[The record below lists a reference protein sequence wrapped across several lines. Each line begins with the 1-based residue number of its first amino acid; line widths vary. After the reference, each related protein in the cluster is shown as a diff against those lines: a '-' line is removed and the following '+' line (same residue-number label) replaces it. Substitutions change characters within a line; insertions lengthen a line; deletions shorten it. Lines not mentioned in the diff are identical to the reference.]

1 MNNMFNHVD
10 MTQILNRIDTLSAQ
24 SQPLWGKMDA
34 AQMLSHCSAFQDIA
48 MGITNPPRGWLGR
61 LVGNLAKPVFYNEK
75 PLPRNMST
83 IPDIL
88 IADPREFETE
98 REQLKGKIIAFQKNG
113 PEKCTTH
120 PHAFFGKLTPEQWGR
135 GLYKHLDHHLK
146 QFGV

>member
-1 MNNMFNHVD
+1 
-10 MTQILNRIDTLSAQ
+10 
-24 SQPLWGKMDA
+24 
-34 AQMLSHCSAFQDIA
+34 
-48 MGITNPPRGWLGR
+48 
-61 LVGNLAKPVFYNEK
+61 
-75 PLPRNMST
+75 MST